1 MLLAFHVGV
10 LVMGIAPFPQ
20 YPLRNLLEVF
30 GASWSFL
37 PPVLVV
43 AVLVSQHIAR
53 KDPLGVDVR
62 TLAGMLVESILWTLP
77 LLAVRLLRNRATAGD
92 VSGGWLGGIVQQ
104 VLYEMGVGVY
114 EEFVFRLVLVGLLLL
129 LLADVFSVP
138 EAWASAVAVV
148 GSAIV
153 FALAHFRLGGAWGGV
168 PFEWGRFLFL
178 APAGVLWGGVL
189 IYRGFGVAVGAHV
202 AWNLLHRLALS

>member
-1 MLLAFHVGV
+1 MLLAFHIGV
-10 LVMGIAPFPQ
+10 LAMGIAPFPQ

-30 GASWSFL
+30 GATWSLL

-43 AVLVSQHIAR
+43 AVLISQHVAR
-53 KDPLGVDVR
+53 KDPLRVDAP
-62 TLAGMLVESILWTLP
+62 TLAGMLGESILWTLP
-77 LLAVRLLRNRATAGD
+77 LLAVRLLRSRAAAGD
-92 VSGGWLGGIVQQ
+92 VSGGWLGGVAQQ

-129 LLADVFSVP
+129 VLVDVFGVP
-138 EAWASAVAVV
+138 EAWSSAVAVV
-148 GSAIV
+148 VSAIV
-153 FALAHFRLGGAWGGV
+153 FALAHFRMGGAWGGAA
-168 PFEWGRFLFL
+168 FEWGRFLFL

-202 AWNLLHRLALS
+202 CWNLLHRLVLS